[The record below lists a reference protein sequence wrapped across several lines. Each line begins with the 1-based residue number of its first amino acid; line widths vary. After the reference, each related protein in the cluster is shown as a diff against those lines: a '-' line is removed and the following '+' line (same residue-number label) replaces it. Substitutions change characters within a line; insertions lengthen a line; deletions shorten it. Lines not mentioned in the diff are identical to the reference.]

1 MCVLISGWSQS
12 QWKHDKTQ
20 QQLQWNNEEDGD
32 FKQQL
37 KLALILALVSCQTD
51 AEIQTQP
58 SQSSRKNLLYLFFSP
73 PRLTCVLR
81 RRAAAADGL

>member
-37 KLALILALVSCQTD
+37 KLALILALVCCQTD

-58 SQSSRKNLLYLFFSP
+58 SQSSRKNLLYLP
-73 PRLTCVLR
+73 P
-81 RRAAAADGL
+81 A